1 MDNDTSTPDSTEQPE
16 PKRTS
21 RRAKTDQVVTPSADA
36 TPDASSDATTDEST
50 NAPADTTQ
58 RASSRGAKTSKTA
71 KSRAQSPAAAEP
83 AAEGESAGGQSTGG
97 ESAGQSE
104 GSADS
109 AESGDSAAAEK
120 KTSGRGGSKPTRS
133 RRPAAKNQDSD
144 DQGDATESDSDDSRS
159 DGSDDSDS
167 GNRGRGR
174 GRGRDRRRGRGNGGD
189 DVDPEVSDDDVLIP
203 IGGIL
208 DVLDNYA
215 FVRTTGYLPGPTDIY
230 VSLGQVK
237 KYNLRKGDAV
247 IGSIRQPREGEMQGR
262 QKYNALVSV
271 DTINAQSVDDAHKRP
286 DFASLTAI
294 QPTTRL
300 SVAGG
305 SDIKSMGLVDLFAP
319 LAMGQRG
326 IIVAPPKSG
335 KSTMVQRLA
344 EAIAANHPDVHLMV
358 VLVDEN
364 PETVTELQRSVKGE
378 VIASTFDRPA
388 DDHTTIAE
396 LAIERAKRLVELGH
410 DVVVIFDSVTRLAR
424 AYQLTGTQSRGSQQ
438 ADAAWLYPTKR
449 LVGAGRQVEGGGSLT
464 VLGTLL
470 ADTGQA
476 IDDQVAHEISQLA
489 TVELV
494 LSSDASRA
502 RLFPAIDVVRS
513 GTSRDEALMGHSDA
527 TVMDEFR
534 RHALH
539 ADQVEVLSHLMA
551 IAEKTPAADDIVEK
565 LRNSPVEFRQG
576 A

>member
-1 MDNDTSTPDSTEQPE
+1 MDNDTSTPDSTEPVA

-21 RRAKTDQVVTPSADA
+21 RRAKTDQVVTPEASGSTESPAPPVEAASDAPSGAAAKTGRAAKTTRAKKSPSDEAPASGSEDAGSGGASSPDTAAADA
-36 TPDASSDATTDEST
+36 ADEGASE
-50 NAPADTTQ
+50 N
-58 RASSRGAKTSKTA
+58 
-71 KSRAQSPAAAEP
+71 
-83 AAEGESAGGQSTGG
+83 
-97 ESAGQSE
+97 
-104 GSADS
+104 
-109 AESGDSAAAEK
+109 
-120 KTSGRGGSKPTRS
+120 KTSGRQGSRPTRS
-133 RRPAAKNQDSD
+133 RRPAAKAQDSD
-144 DQGDATESDSDDSRS
+144 ESADSAESDSDDSRGDYS
-159 DGSDDSDS
+159 DESNDSDS

-271 DTINAQSVDDAHKRP
+271 DTINAHSVDDAHKRP
-286 DFASLTAI
+286 DFATLTAI
-294 QPTTRL
+294 QPTKRL

-494 LSSDASRA
+494 LSSEASRA

-513 GTSRDEALMGHSDA
+513 GTSRDEALMGHNDA
-527 TVMDEFR
+527 TVLDEFR
-534 RHALH
+534 RHSLH

-551 IAEKTPAADDIVEK
+551 IAEKTPATADIVEK
-565 LRNSPVEFRQG
+565 LRTSPVEFRQG

>member
-1 MDNDTSTPDSTEQPE
+1 MDNDTSTPDSTESVA

-21 RRAKTDQVVTPSADA
+21 RRAKTDQVVTPEAAPSSESAA
-36 TPDASSDATTDEST
+36 TPTQSASDSPSGDDAKT
-50 NAPADTTQ
+50 
-58 RASSRGAKTSKTA
+58 SRGAKTTR
-71 KSRAQSPAAAEP
+71 SRKAASDDSSSSN
-83 AAEGESAGGQSTGG
+83 AASAGADGQADDA
-97 ESAGQSE
+97 SAGS
-104 GSADS
+104 GDGADDS
-109 AESGDSAAAEK
+109 ASEKKSSGRSGSRPARGKRPSNKNQESEESGDTA
-120 KTSGRGGSKPTRS
+120 
-133 RRPAAKNQDSD
+133 D
-144 DQGDATESDSDDSRS
+144 SDSDDSRGES
-159 DGSDDSDS
+159 SDDSNDS
-167 GNRGRGR
+167 DSSQRGRGR

-189 DVDPEVSDDDVLIP
+189 DVDPEISDDDVLIP

-271 DTINAQSVDDAHKRP
+271 DTINAQSLDDAHKRP

-294 QPTTRL
+294 QPTKRL

-494 LSSDASRA
+494 LSSEASRA

-551 IAEKTPAADDIVEK
+551 IAEKTPAAEDIVEK
-565 LRNSPVEFRQG
+565 LRTSPVEFRQG

>member
-1 MDNDTSTPDSTEQPE
+1 MENDTTMPDSADTESE
-16 PKRTS
+16 APKRG
-21 RRAKTDQVVTPSADA
+21 RRAKTEQVI
-36 TPDASSDATTDEST
+36 TPDTAADTGDTTTAKTTSAAKAKAGAKADDAEDKPQKTTRARKTTAKAEASEDSSDE
-50 NAPADTTQ
+50 
-58 RASSRGAKTSKTA
+58 
-71 KSRAQSPAAAEP
+71 AAEN
-83 AAEGESAGGQSTGG
+83 AGASESA
-97 ESAGQSE
+97 
-104 GSADS
+104 
-109 AESGDSAAAEK
+109 
-120 KTSGRGGSKPTRS
+120 
-133 RRPAAKNQDSD
+133 
-144 DQGDATESDSDDSRS
+144 SDDSG
-159 DGSDDSDS
+159 DQDAG
-167 GNRGRGR
+167 GRGRGR
-174 GRGRDRRRGRGNGGD
+174 GRGRDRRRGRNSNQD
-189 DVDPEVSDDDVLIP
+189 DVDPEISDDDVLIP

-247 IGSIRQPREGEMQGR
+247 IGSIRQPREGELQGR

-271 DTINAQSVDDAHKRP
+271 DTINAQSVDEAQKRP
-286 DFASLTAI
+286 EFGTLTAI
-294 QPTTRL
+294 QPTKRL

-305 SDIKSMGLVDLFAP
+305 SEIKSMGLVDLFAP

-424 AYQLTGTQSRGSQQ
+424 AYQLTGTHSRGSQQ
-438 ADAAWLYPTKR
+438 ADASWLYPTKR

-464 VLGTLL
+464 ILGTLL
-470 ADTGQA
+470 AETGQA
-476 IDDQVAHEISQLA
+476 IDDQVAHEVSQLA

-494 LSSDASRA
+494 LSAEASRA

-513 GTSRDEALMGHSDA
+513 GTSRDEALMGQRDA

-539 ADQVEVLSHLMA
+539 ADPVEVLGHLMA
-551 IAEKTPAADDIVEK
+551 LADKASGTEDLVEK

>member
-1 MDNDTSTPDSTEQPE
+1 MDNDTSTPDSTEPSA
-16 PKRTS
+16 PKRAS
-21 RRAKTDQVVTPSADA
+21 RRAKTDQVVTPETGAPSESPTTPVEAGAGSPSGDDA
-36 TPDASSDATTDEST
+36 KT
-50 NAPADTTQ
+50 
-58 RASSRGAKTSKTA
+58 SRGAKTSRA
-71 KSRAQSPAAAEP
+71 KKPATDNSVESRSDTR
-83 AAEGESAGGQSTGG
+83 SDDAG
-97 ESAGQSE
+97 SE
-104 GSADS
+104 GAGSEGAGS
-109 AESGDSAAAEK
+109 QGSTSGDGAGDVAVEEK
-120 KTSGRGGSKPTRS
+120 SSSRSGGRTTRS
-133 RRPAAKNQDSD
+133 RRPAATSADVDEPADSAD
-144 DQGDATESDSDDSRS
+144 SDSDESRG
-159 DGSDDSDS
+159 DGSDESNDSDS

-271 DTINAQSVDDAHKRP
+271 DTINAQSVEDAHKRP

-294 QPTTRL
+294 QPTKRL

-464 VLGTLL
+464 LLGTLL

-494 LSSDASRA
+494 LSSEASRA

-551 IAEKTPAADDIVEK
+551 IAEKTPAAQDIVQK
-565 LRNSPVEFRQG
+565 LRTSPVEFRKG

>member
-1 MDNDTSTPDSTEQPE
+1 MTNVKEKNTVENDTNQPE
-16 PKRTS
+16 APEAEETTTRRPS
-21 RRAKTDQVVTPSADA
+21 RRAKTDAVVNPEA
-36 TPDASSDATTDEST
+36 TPAADKADTADEKPQRPTRGRRKADSDETTSAKKSEK
-50 NAPADTTQ
+50 ADTTD
-58 RASSRGAKTSKTA
+58 
-71 KSRAQSPAAAEP
+71 
-83 AAEGESAGGQSTGG
+83 
-97 ESAGQSE
+97 
-104 GSADS
+104 ADS
-109 AESGDSAAAEK
+109 SSDDVA
-120 KTSGRGGSKPTRS
+120 
-133 RRPAAKNQDSD
+133 SD
-144 DQGDATESDSDDSRS
+144 DQGDS
-159 DGSDDSDS
+159 DGN
-167 GNRGRGR
+167 GRGRGR
-174 GRGRDRRRGRGNGGD
+174 GRGRDRRRGRQSGD
-189 DVDPEVSDDDVLIP
+189 EVDPEISDDDVLIP

-247 IGSIRQPREGEMQGR
+247 IGSIRQPREGELQGR

-271 DTINAQSVDDAHKRP
+271 DTINAQTIDDAQKRP
-286 DFASLTAI
+286 EFAQMTAVH
-294 QPTTRL
+294 PTKRL
-300 SVAGG
+300 PVAGG
-305 SDIKSMGLVDLFAP
+305 SGVKALGLVDLFSP

-344 EAIAANHPDVHLMV
+344 EAVAENHPDVHLMV

-410 DVVVIFDSVTRLAR
+410 DVVVIFDSITRLAR
-424 AYQLTGTQSRGSQQ
+424 AYQLTGTHSRGSGQ

-449 LVGAGRQVEGGGSLT
+449 LVGSGRQVEGGGSLT

-476 IDDQVAHEISQLA
+476 IDDSVAHEVSQLA
-489 TVELV
+489 TVELH
-494 LSSDASRA
+494 LSEEASRG

-513 GTSRDEALMGHSDA
+513 GTSRDEALLGAKNA
-527 TVMDEFR
+527 TVLDEFR
-534 RHALH
+534 RQALG
-539 ADQVEVLSHLMA
+539 ASEVEVLNYLIE
-551 IAEKTPAADDIVEK
+551 IANKASDTDAMVESIKQGNPAFS
-565 LRNSPVEFRQG
+565 RRG
-576 A
+576 

>member
-1 MDNDTSTPDSTEQPE
+1 MDNDTSTPDSTEPVA

-21 RRAKTDQVVTPSADA
+21 RRAKTDQVVTPEASGSTESAAPPVEAASDAPSGAAAKTGRAAKTTRAKKSSSDEAPASGSEDAGSGGASSPDTAAADA
-36 TPDASSDATTDEST
+36 ADEGAS
-50 NAPADTTQ
+50 
-58 RASSRGAKTSKTA
+58 
-71 KSRAQSPAAAEP
+71 
-83 AAEGESAGGQSTGG
+83 
-97 ESAGQSE
+97 
-104 GSADS
+104 
-109 AESGDSAAAEK
+109 EK
-120 KTSGRGGSKPTRS
+120 KTSGRQGSRPTRS
-133 RRPAAKNQDSD
+133 RRPAAKAQDSD
-144 DQGDATESDSDDSRS
+144 ESADSAESDSDDSRGDYS
-159 DGSDDSDS
+159 DESNDSDS

-271 DTINAQSVDDAHKRP
+271 DTINAHSVDDAHKRP
-286 DFASLTAI
+286 DFATLTAI
-294 QPTTRL
+294 QPTKRL

-494 LSSDASRA
+494 LSSEASRA

-513 GTSRDEALMGHSDA
+513 GTSRDEALMGHNDA
-527 TVMDEFR
+527 TVLDEFR
-534 RHALH
+534 RHSLH

-551 IAEKTPAADDIVEK
+551 IAEKTPATADIVEK
-565 LRNSPVEFRQG
+565 LRTSPVEFRQG

>member
-1 MDNDTSTPDSTEQPE
+1 MDNDTSTPDSTEPVA

-21 RRAKTDQVVTPSADA
+21 RRAKTDQVVTPEAAGSTESPAPPVEAASDAPSGAAAKTGRAAKTTRVKKSSSDEAPASGSEDAGSGGASSPDTAAADA
-36 TPDASSDATTDEST
+36 ADEGAS
-50 NAPADTTQ
+50 
-58 RASSRGAKTSKTA
+58 
-71 KSRAQSPAAAEP
+71 
-83 AAEGESAGGQSTGG
+83 
-97 ESAGQSE
+97 
-104 GSADS
+104 
-109 AESGDSAAAEK
+109 EK
-120 KTSGRGGSKPTRS
+120 KTSGRQGSRPTRA
-133 RRPAAKNQDSD
+133 RRPAAKAQDSD
-144 DQGDATESDSDDSRS
+144 ESADSAESDSDDSRGDYS
-159 DGSDDSDS
+159 DESNDSDS

-271 DTINAQSVDDAHKRP
+271 DTINAHSVDDAHKRP
-286 DFASLTAI
+286 DFATLTAI
-294 QPTTRL
+294 QPTKRL

-494 LSSDASRA
+494 LSSEASRA

-513 GTSRDEALMGHSDA
+513 GTSRDEALMGHNDA
-527 TVMDEFR
+527 TVLDEFR

-539 ADQVEVLSHLMA
+539 ADQVDVLSHLMA
-551 IAEKTPAADDIVEK
+551 IAEKTPATADIVEK
-565 LRNSPVEFRQG
+565 LRTSPVEFRQG

>member
-1 MDNDTSTPDSTEQPE
+1 MENENDQTSSTPDAADQAAPTNTEA

-21 RRAKTDQVVTPSADA
+21 RRAKTEQVI
-36 TPDASSDATTDEST
+36 TPDA
-50 NAPADTTQ
+50 
-58 RASSRGAKTSKTA
+58 
-71 KSRAQSPAAAEP
+71 
-83 AAEGESAGGQSTGG
+83 
-97 ESAGQSE
+97 
-104 GSADS
+104 ADS
-109 AESGDSAAAEK
+109 AGSAGSDSEPGASDDAASAESKKPATRQRRTSKKAEAAESGETAEDKAESPESAE
-120 KTSGRGGSKPTRS
+120 
-133 RRPAAKNQDSD
+133 
-144 DQGDATESDSDDSRS
+144 
-159 DGSDDSDS
+159 GSDDASD
-167 GNRGRGR
+167 GEGQGRGRGR
-174 GRGRDRRRGRGNGGD
+174 GRGRDRRRGRANGD
-189 DVDPEVSDDDVLIP
+189 DVDPEISDDDVLIP

-247 IGSIRQPREGEMQGR
+247 IGSIRQPREGEPQGR
-262 QKYNALVSV
+262 QKYNALVAV
-271 DTINAQSVDDAHKRP
+271 DTINAQSVEDAHKRP
-286 DFASLTAI
+286 DFAELTAI
-294 QPTTRL
+294 HPTKRL
-300 SVAGG
+300 AVAGG
-305 SDIKSMGLVDLFAP
+305 TDIKAMALVDLFSP

-344 EAIAANHPDVHLMV
+344 ESIATNHPDVHLMV

-410 DVVVIFDSVTRLAR
+410 DVVVIFDSITRLAR
-424 AYQLTGTQSRGSQQ
+424 AYQLTGTHQRGSQQ

-449 LVGAGRQVEGGGSLT
+449 VVGSGRQVEGGGSLT

-470 ADTGQA
+470 ADSGQP
-476 IDDQVAHEISQLA
+476 IDDAVAHEISQLA
-489 TVELV
+489 TVEMV
-494 LSSDASRA
+494 LSAEASRA

-513 GTSRDEALMGHSDA
+513 GTSRDEALLGQREA
-527 TVMDEFR
+527 TAMDEFR
-534 RHALH
+534 RQALH
-539 ADQVEVLSHLMA
+539 ADPVDVLSHLMRVAESSAGTAEMVEA
-551 IAEKTPAADDIVEK
+551 I
-565 LRNSPVEFRQG
+565 RQG
-576 A
+576 GASFTSGA

>member
-1 MDNDTSTPDSTEQPE
+1 MENENETPEVAQEDA
-16 PKRTS
+16 PKRRTS
-21 RRAKTDQVVTPSADA
+21 RRAKTDAVVSPEANEA
-36 TPDASSDATTDEST
+36 
-50 NAPADTTQ
+50 
-58 RASSRGAKTSKTA
+58 
-71 KSRAQSPAAAEP
+71 PAAAADAP
-83 AAEGESAGGQSTGG
+83 VAEEKSDDKPKRQS
-97 ESAGQSE
+97 
-104 GSADS
+104 
-109 AESGDSAAAEK
+109 
-120 KTSGRGGSKPTRS
+120 RS
-133 RRPAAKNQDSD
+133 RRPVAKDAAEDKSEA
-144 DQGDATESDSDDSRS
+144 GESQESEASADDSAE
-159 DGSDDSDS
+159 GE
-167 GNRGRGR
+167 GNGRGRGR
-174 GRGRDRRRGRGNGGD
+174 GRGRDRRRGRQSNGD
-189 DVDPEVSDDDVLIP
+189 DVDPEISDDDVLIP

-247 IGSIRQPREGEMQGR
+247 IGSIRQPREGELQGR

-271 DTINAQSVDDAHKRP
+271 DTINAQSVDEAQKRP
-286 DFASLTAI
+286 EFADMTAVH
-294 QPTTRL
+294 PTKRL
-300 SVAGG
+300 GVAGG
-305 SDIKSMGLVDLFAP
+305 SGVKALGLVDLFSP

-344 EAIAANHPDVHLMV
+344 EAIAENHPDVHLMV

-424 AYQLTGTQSRGSQQ
+424 AYQLTGTHSRGSSQV
-438 ADAAWLYPTKR
+438 DASWLYPTKR

-464 VLGTLL
+464 VIGTLL

-476 IDDQVAHEISQLA
+476 IDDAVAHEVSQLA
-489 TVELV
+489 TVELH
-494 LSSDASRA
+494 LSEEASRG
-502 RLFPAIDVVRS
+502 RLFPPLDVVRS
-513 GTSRDEALMGHSDA
+513 GTSRDDALIGA
-527 TVMDEFR
+527 KNAQVLDEFR
-534 RHALH
+534 RQALD
-539 ADQVEVLSHLMA
+539 ASPVEVLNHLIE
-551 IAEKTPAADDIVEK
+551 IAQKTSDIDTMVDSIKQVTPAVS
-565 LRNSPVEFRQG
+565 RRS
-576 A
+576 

>member
-1 MDNDTSTPDSTEQPE
+1 MDNETTVPESDTTEASA
-16 PKRTS
+16 PKRGG
-21 RRAKTDQVVTPSADA
+21 RRAKTDAVVTPDA
-36 TPDASSDATTDEST
+36 
-50 NAPADTTQ
+50 
-58 RASSRGAKTSKTA
+58 
-71 KSRAQSPAAAEP
+71 P
-83 AAEGESAGGQSTGG
+83 AAEAPDEGAKKTTRSRSQKAESSDEAEAKPAKSTRTRKSSAKNTEGDQSNETAE
-97 ESAGQSE
+97 ESSEEQS
-104 GSADS
+104 D
-109 AESGDSAAAEK
+109 SGDSA
-120 KTSGRGGSKPTRS
+120 
-133 RRPAAKNQDSD
+133 DSD
-144 DQGDATESDSDDSRS
+144 QG
-159 DGSDDSDS
+159 G
-167 GNRGRGR
+167 RGRGR
-174 GRGRDRRRGRGNGGD
+174 GRGRDRRRGRSNGGD
-189 DVDPEVSDDDVLIP
+189 DVDPEISEDDVLIP

-247 IGSIRQPREGEMQGR
+247 IGSIRQPREGEPQGR
-262 QKYNALVSV
+262 QKYNALVAV
-271 DTINAQSVDDAHKRP
+271 DSINAQSVDDAQKRP
-286 DFASLTAI
+286 EFANLTAI
-294 QPTTRL
+294 QPTKRL
-300 SVAGG
+300 AVAGG

-344 EAIAANHPDVHLMV
+344 EAIATNHPDVHLMV

-378 VIASTFDRPA
+378 VISSTFDRPA

-410 DVVVIFDSVTRLAR
+410 DVVVIFDSITRLAR
-424 AYQLTGTQSRGSQQ
+424 AYQLTGTHSRGSQQ
-438 ADAAWLYPTKR
+438 ADASWLYPTKR

-464 VLGTLL
+464 ILGTLL

-476 IDDQVAHEISQLA
+476 IDDQVAHEVSQLA

-494 LSSDASRA
+494 LSAEASRA

-513 GTSRDEALMGHSDA
+513 GTSRDEALMGHRDA
-527 TVMDEFR
+527 TVTDQFR

-539 ADQVEVLSHLMA
+539 ADPVDVLGHLMGL
-551 IAEKTPAADDIVEK
+551 AEKAGGTEELVDK
-565 LRNSPVEFRQG
+565 LQSSTVEFRQG

>member
-1 MDNDTSTPDSTEQPE
+1 MDNETPTPDSTEASE
-16 PKRTS
+16 PAKRTN
-21 RRAKTDQVVTPSADA
+21 RRAKTDAVI
-36 TPDASSDATTDEST
+36 TPDTPVENGSDTAEATSASTQARSSSDAQQ
-50 NAPADTTQ
+50 A
-58 RASSRGAKTSKTA
+58 ASEDQAGEKTA
-71 KSRAQSPAAAEP
+71 DKPASKATRGRKPKAATETP
-83 AAEGESAGGQSTGG
+83 EESAET
-97 ESAGQSE
+97 AV
-104 GSADS
+104 
-109 AESGDSAAAEK
+109 
-120 KTSGRGGSKPTRS
+120 
-133 RRPAAKNQDSD
+133 D
-144 DQGDATESDSDDSRS
+144 DDISDDSG
-159 DGSDDSDS
+159 DGDGPS
-167 GNRGRGR
+167 RGRGR
-174 GRGRDRRRGRGNGGD
+174 ARGRDRRRGRGNGSD
-189 DVDPEVSDDDVLIP
+189 DVDPEIADDDVLIP

-247 IGSIRQPREGEMQGR
+247 IGSIRQPREGELQGR

-271 DTINAQSVDDAHKRP
+271 DTINAQSVDEAHKRP
-286 DFASLTAI
+286 EFATLTAI
-294 QPTTRL
+294 QPTKRL

-305 SDIKSMGLVDLFAP
+305 SEIKAMGLVDLFAP

-424 AYQLTGTQSRGSQQ
+424 AYQLTGTHSRGSQQ

-449 LVGAGRQVEGGGSLT
+449 LVGAGRQIEGGGSLT
-464 VLGTLL
+464 ILGTLL

-489 TVELV
+489 TVEMV
-494 LSSDASRA
+494 LSAEASRA
-502 RLFPAIDVVRS
+502 RLFPALDVVRS
-513 GTSRDEALMGHSDA
+513 GTSRDEALMGQREAS
-527 TVMDEFR
+527 VMDQFR

-539 ADQVEVLSHLMA
+539 ADPVDVLGHLMGLA
-551 IAEKTPAADDIVEK
+551 DKAAGTEDLVEK
-565 LRNSPVEFRQG
+565 LRASSVDFRQG
-576 A
+576 V